1 MCCVNEAA
9 LTLLTLAGVVVL
21 FVSNRVPVEIVA
33 VGSALVLYGLGIISL
48 TEALAGFADPAVL
61 LIGALFVV
69 SEGLD
74 STGVTTWVGQAVV
87 SRAGTGV
94 RKLLL
99 YTMLLSAGLTALIGL
114 NGAVAAL
121 LPMTI
126 VMAMRR
132 SLQPSRLLMP
142 LAFAGSAGS
151 LLLLTGSPVNVVI
164 SDAAQTAGVGAF
176 GFVEFAIAGVP
187 VVLGTLAIV
196 ALFGD
201 RLVPQRTSDVLPP
214 DLSEHAR
221 TLVAHYS
228 IENVVHERVADESD
242 LIGQPRIGLDTSG
255 YPGVSVITVADD
267 SGRPTSAGA
276 LEAGDRITVLGD
288 VDAALQFALDH
299 GLDVDEVRSQE
310 DLAEGLLSPQ
320 GGVAEVIIP
329 PRSGLVGRTVRPGQ
343 VVNGGLVVIA
353 VSRNDR
359 ALGPEPAE
367 LRVGDTLLVEGPWS
381 LLDEVEDHN
390 DVLVVDSPELVR
402 RQAVPLGL
410 RSATAMGILGVMVVL
425 LMSGVIPAVVTALLA
440 AGAMILLRVL
450 SMQKAYRGI
459 SWTTLLLVAGMIP
472 MSTAITNS
480 GAGDLIATAMVDSVG
495 SFGPTALLAG
505 LFVITVIFGQL
516 ISNTATALVMIPIAV
531 AAADQLDISA
541 QPVLMSLCVGAAVAF
556 LTPVATPVNMMIM
569 RPAGYRFGDYWK
581 LGLPL
586 ALLFGLVAVLWV
598 PVVWSF

>member
-1 MCCVNEAA
+1 VNEAA

-87 SRAGTGV
+87 SRAGSGV
-94 RKLLL
+94 RTLLL
-99 YTMLLSAGLTALIGL
+99 YTMLLSAALTALIGL

-164 SDAAQTAGVGAF
+164 SDAAQAAGVGAF
-176 GFVEFAIAGVP
+176 GFAEFAIAGIP
-187 VVLGTLAIV
+187 VVAGTIAIV
-196 ALFGD
+196 LLFGE

-214 DLSEHAR
+214 DLSAHAR
-221 TLVAHYS
+221 TLVKHYS
-228 IENVVHERVADESD
+228 LDNVVHERITGGSD
-242 LIGQPRIGLDTSG
+242 LIGQPRIGVDLTA
-255 YPGVSVITVADD
+255 YPGISTITVADEA
-267 SGRPTSAGA
+267 GRPTSAGV
-276 LEAGDRITVLGD
+276 LEDGDRITLIGD
-288 VDAALQFALDH
+288 VDVARRFAEDHALA
-299 GLDVDEVRSQE
+299 VEAVRSE
-310 DLAEGLLSPQ
+310 AEVTEGLLSPD
-320 GGVAEVIIP
+320 GGAAEVVIP
-329 PRSGLVGRTVRPGQ
+329 PRSGLIGRAVQPGQ
-343 VVNGGLVVIA
+343 VVNGGLVVLA
-353 VSRNDR
+353 VTRNDLT
-359 ALGPEPAE
+359 LGPGPAE
-367 LRVGDTLLVEGPWS
+367 LEVGDTVLVEGPWR
-381 LLDEVEDHN
+381 LLDEVEDHH

-402 RQAVPLGL
+402 RQAVPLGP
-410 RSATAMGILGVMVVL
+410 RSATALGILGVMVVL
-425 LMSGVIPAVVTALLA
+425 LMTGVIPAVVTAMLA

-450 SMQKAYRGI
+450 TMEKAYRGI
-459 SWTTLLLVAGMIP
+459 AWTTLLLVAGMIP

-480 GAGDLIATAMVDSVG
+480 GAGELIATAMVDSVG
-495 SFGPTALLAG
+495 TYGPTALLAG

-531 AAADQLDISA
+531 SAADQLDISA
-541 QPVLMSLCVGAAVAF
+541 RPVLMSLCVGAAVAF

-598 PVVWSF
+598 PIVWSF

>member
-1 MCCVNEAA
+1 VSEAA
-9 LTLLTLAGVVVL
+9 LTLLTLAVVVVL
-21 FVSNRVPVEIVA
+21 FVSNRLPVEVVA
-33 VGSALVLYGLGIISL
+33 VGSALVLYALGIISL

-74 STGVTTWVGQAVV
+74 ATGVTTWVGQAVV

-99 YTMLLSAGLTALIGL
+99 FTMLLSAGLTALIGL

-132 SLQPSRLLMP
+132 SRQPSRLLMP

-164 SDAAQTAGVGAF
+164 SDAAKSAGVGAF
-176 GFVEFAIAGVP
+176 GFAEFAIVGVP
-187 VVLGTLAIV
+187 VVIGTLAIV
-196 ALFGD
+196 LLFGD
-201 RLVPQRTSDVLPP
+201 RLVPQRTSEVLPP

-221 TLVAHYS
+221 MLVEHYS
-228 IENVVHERVADESD
+228 IENVVHERVTDDSD
-242 LIGQPRIGLDTSG
+242 LIGQPRIGVDLTG
-255 YPGVSVITVADD
+255 YPGVSVITVVDD
-267 SGRPTSAGA
+267 SGRPTSEGA
-276 LEAGDRITVLGD
+276 LEAGDRITVIGD
-288 VDAALQFALDH
+288 VDVALQFAVDH
-299 GLDVDEVRSQE
+299 RLDVAGVRSQQ
-310 DLAEGLLSPQ
+310 DLAEGLISPY
-320 GGVAEVIIP
+320 GGAAEVVIP
-329 PRSGLVGRTVRPGQ
+329 PRSALAGRTVQPGQ
-343 VVNGGLVVIA
+343 VVNGGVIILA

-359 ALGPEPAE
+359 PLPPEPVE
-367 LRVGDTLLVEGPWS
+367 LLVGDILLVEGSWS
-381 LLDEVEDHN
+381 LLDEVEDHK

-402 RQAVPLGL
+402 RQAVPLGP
-410 RSATAMGILGVMVVL
+410 RSTTALAILGVMVL
-425 LMSGVIPAVVTALLA
+425 LLTTGVIPAVVTAMLA
-440 AGAMILLRVL
+440 AGAMIVLRVL
-450 SMQKAYRGI
+450 TMEKAYRGI
-459 SWTTLLLVAGMIP
+459 AWTTLLLVAGMIP

-480 GAGDLIATAMVDSVG
+480 GAGDLIATAVVDSVG

-505 LFVITVIFGQL
+505 LFVITVVFGQL

-531 AAADQLDISA
+531 AAAGQLDISA
-541 QPVLMSLCVGAAVAF
+541 RPVLMSLCVGAAVAF

-586 ALLFGLVAVLWV
+586 VLLFGVVAVLWV
-598 PVVWSF
+598 PIVWPF

>member
-1 MCCVNEAA
+1 MNEAT

-33 VGSALVLYGLGIISL
+33 VGSALVLYALGIISL

-74 STGVTTWVGQAVV
+74 ATGVTTWVGQAVV

-94 RKLLL
+94 RRLLL
-99 YTMLLSAGLTALIGL
+99 FTMLLSAGLTALIGL

-164 SDAAQTAGVGAF
+164 SDAANNAGVGAF
-176 GFVEFAIAGVP
+176 GFAEFAIVGVP
-187 VVLGTLAIV
+187 VVIGTLAIV
-196 ALFGD
+196 LLFGD
-201 RLVPQRTSDVLPP
+201 RLVPQRTSEVLPP

-221 TLVAHYS
+221 TLVEHYS
-228 IENVVHERVADESD
+228 IENVVHERVTDDSD
-242 LIGQPRIGLDTSG
+242 LIGQPRIGVDLTG

-267 SGRPTSAGA
+267 SGRPTSEGA
-276 LEAGDRITVLGD
+276 LEPGDRLTVLGD
-288 VDAALQFALDH
+288 VDVALQFAVDH
-299 GLDVDEVRSQE
+299 GLDVAEVRSKE
-310 DLAEGLLSPQ
+310 DVAEGLISPD
-320 GGVAEVIIP
+320 GGAAEVVIP
-329 PRSGLVGRTVRPGQ
+329 PRSGLVGRTVQPGQ
-343 VVNGGLVVIA
+343 VINGGLVILA

-359 ALGPEPAE
+359 PLGPEPVA
-367 LRVGDTLLVEGPWS
+367 LLVGDTLLVEGPWG
-381 LLDEVEDHN
+381 LLDEVEDN
-390 DVLVVDSPELVR
+390 KDVLVVDSPELVR
-402 RQAVPLGL
+402 RQAVPLGPH
-410 RSATAMGILGVMVVL
+410 STTALVILGVMVL
-425 LMSGVIPAVVTALLA
+425 LLTTGVIPAVVTAMLA
-440 AGAMILLRVL
+440 AGAMIVLRVL
-450 SMQKAYRGI
+450 TMEKAYRGI
-459 SWTTLLLVAGMIP
+459 AWTTLLLVAGMIP

-480 GAGDLIATAMVDSVG
+480 GAGDLIATAVVDSVG

-505 LFVITVIFGQL
+505 LFVITVIFSQL

-531 AAADQLDISA
+531 AAAGQLDISA
-541 QPVLMSLCVGAAVAF
+541 RPVLMSLCVGAAVAF

-586 ALLFGLVAVLWV
+586 VLLFGVVAVLWV
-598 PVVWSF
+598 PIVWPF

>member
-1 MCCVNEAA
+1 MSEAA

-33 VGSALVLYGLGIISL
+33 VGSALVLYALGIISL

-74 STGVTTWVGQAVV
+74 ATGVTTWVGQAVV

-94 RKLLL
+94 RRLLL
-99 YTMLLSAGLTALIGL
+99 FTMLLSAGLTALIGL

-164 SDAAQTAGVGAF
+164 SDAANNAGVGAF
-176 GFVEFAIAGVP
+176 GFAEFAIVGVP
-187 VVLGTLAIV
+187 VVIGTLAIV
-196 ALFGD
+196 LLFGD
-201 RLVPQRTSDVLPP
+201 RLVPQRTSEVLPP

-221 TLVAHYS
+221 TLVEHYS
-228 IENVVHERVADESD
+228 IENVVHERVTDDSD
-242 LIGQPRIGLDTSG
+242 LIGQPRIGVDLTG

-267 SGRPTSAGA
+267 SGRPTSEGA
-276 LEAGDRITVLGD
+276 LEPGDRLTVLGD
-288 VDAALQFALDH
+288 VDVALQFAVDH
-299 GLDVDEVRSQE
+299 GLDVAEVRSQE
-310 DLAEGLLSPQ
+310 DVAEGLISPD
-320 GGVAEVIIP
+320 GGAAEVVIP

-343 VVNGGLVVIA
+343 VINGGLVILA
-353 VSRNDR
+353 LSRNDR
-359 ALGPEPAE
+359 PLGPEPVE
-367 LRVGDTLLVEGPWS
+367 LLVGDTLLVEGPWG
-381 LLDEVEDHN
+381 LLDEVEDN
-390 DVLVVDSPELVR
+390 KDVLVVDSPELVR
-402 RQAVPLGL
+402 RQAVPLGPH
-410 RSATAMGILGVMVVL
+410 STTALVILGVMVL
-425 LMSGVIPAVVTALLA
+425 LLTTGVIPAVVTAMLA
-440 AGAMILLRVL
+440 AGAMIVLRVL
-450 SMQKAYRGI
+450 TMEKAYRGI
-459 SWTTLLLVAGMIP
+459 AWTTLLLVAGMIP

-480 GAGDLIATAMVDSVG
+480 GAGDLIATAVVDSVG

-505 LFVITVIFGQL
+505 LFVITVIFSQL

-531 AAADQLDISA
+531 AAAGQLDISA
-541 QPVLMSLCVGAAVAF
+541 RPVLMSLCVGAAVAF

-586 ALLFGLVAVLWV
+586 VLLFGVVAVLWV
-598 PVVWSF
+598 PIVWPF

>member
-1 MCCVNEAA
+1 MTDAA
-9 LTLLTLAGVVVL
+9 LTMLTLAGVVVL
-21 FVSNRVPVEIVA
+21 FVSNRLPVEIVA

-94 RKLLL
+94 RRLLL

-132 SLQPSRLLMP
+132 SLEPSRLLMP
-142 LAFAGSAGS
+142 LAFAGSAGG

-164 SDAAQTAGVGAF
+164 SDAAQSAGVGAF
-176 GFVEFAIAGVP
+176 RFAEFAIAGIP
-187 VVLGTLAIV
+187 VVVGTIAIV
-196 ALFGD
+196 LLFGD
-201 RLVPQRTSDVLPP
+201 RLVPQRTSDALPP
-214 DLSEHAR
+214 DLSGHAR
-221 TLVAHYS
+221 TLVEHYS
-228 IENVVHERVADESD
+228 LAHVVHERVTAGSD
-242 LIGQPRIGLDTSG
+242 LVGQPRIGVDLSG
-255 YPGVSVITVADD
+255 YAGISLITAADR
-267 SGRPTSAGA
+267 SGRPTSAGV
-276 LEAGDRITVLGD
+276 LEDGDRITLLGD
-288 VDAALQFALDH
+288 VDVARRFAQEH
-299 GLDVDEVRSQE
+299 GLDVEGVRTQA
-310 DLAEGLLSPQ
+310 DMAEGLLSPD
-320 GGVAEVIIP
+320 GGAAEVIIP
-329 PRSGLVGRTVRPGQ
+329 PRSGLVGRTVQPGQ
-343 VVNGGLVVIA
+343 VVNGGLVVLA
-353 VSRNDR
+353 VSRHDR
-359 ALGPEPAE
+359 AAGPGPAALE
-367 LRVGDTLLVEGPWS
+367 VGDTLLVEGPWA
-381 LLDEVEDHN
+381 LLDEVVDHR

-402 RQAVPLGL
+402 RQAVPLGP
-410 RSATAMGILGVMVVL
+410 RSARALGILGVMVVL

-440 AGAMILLRVL
+440 AGAMVLLRVL
-450 SMQKAYRGI
+450 TMEKAYRGI

-495 SFGPTALLAG
+495 SYGPTALLAG

-531 AAADQLDISA
+531 AAADQLGISA
-541 QPVLMSLCVGAAVAF
+541 RPVLMSLCVGATVAF

-598 PVVWSF
+598 PIVWSF